1 MPIRA
6 TFLVIAALV
15 LALGASACGRSP
27 ERDVRDTLN
36 AFRDATAKKD
46 YQRLCD
52 DIFSAKLVEQVR
64 RQVPCEVAL
73 RNSSLGDAKDP
84 KLEIKRITV
93 DGNVANAVVSSS
105 AANQRASED
114 TVRLVKEG
122 DDWRI
127 QALSS

>member
-1 MPIRA
+1 MPLRA
-6 TFLVIAALV
+6 ISLLIV
-15 LALGASACGRSP
+15 LALAAAGCGRSP

-36 AFRDATAKKD
+36 AFADATAKKD

-73 RNSSLGDAKDP
+73 KNSSLGDAKDP

-122 DDWRI
+122 EDWRI
-127 QALSS
+127 QALTSG

>member
-1 MPIRA
+1 MPLRA
-6 TFLVIAALV
+6 ISLLIV
-15 LALGASACGRSP
+15 LALAATGCGRSP
-27 ERDVRDTLN
+27 ERDVRNTLN
-36 AFRDATAKKD
+36 AFADATAEKD

-73 RNSSLGDAKDP
+73 KNSSLGDAKDP